1 MKIVLGSFHPPSTLS
16 PLVIAST
23 PLTIIF
29 IPMKMIPK
37 IYVFISTL
45 WMSDIYVFQWHLSQC
60 STSQT
65 KLLNLHTDA

>member
-1 MKIVLGSFHPPSTLS
+1 MKIVLGSFHLPSTLS

-37 IYVFISTL
+37 NYVFISTL
-45 WMSDIYVFQWHLSQC
+45 WMSLPDIYVFQWHLNAARPKPNS
-60 STSQT
+60 
-65 KLLNLHTDA
+65 